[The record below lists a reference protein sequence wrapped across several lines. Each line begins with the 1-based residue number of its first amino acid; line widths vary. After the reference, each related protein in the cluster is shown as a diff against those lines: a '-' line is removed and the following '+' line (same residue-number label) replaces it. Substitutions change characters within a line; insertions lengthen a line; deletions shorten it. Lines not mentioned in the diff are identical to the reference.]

1 MQFDDTLKT
10 GVEHIDD
17 QHETLV
23 DMINMLIN
31 AKSHDTP
38 PETISIVLAEMGKY
52 VYVHF
57 RDEEKFMK
65 ENDFVGLEDHRRI
78 HESFEEKVLEFS
90 NLFNQGHTELLDDML
105 EFLSNWLVNHI
116 QGDDLRMVKEV
127 LAEGN

>member
-127 LAEGN
+127 LSQGN